1 MGENRDE
8 ELQNIISRA
17 VAGDKVAFSMLYD
30 CTIRNVSGTVRFLL
44 DDKAGFEDVVQ
55 EIYIEVYKSLP
66 KFDLG
71 RSFHSWVIGIA
82 IRQVNSYRRKTWRL
96 FRLLEKN
103 RQYET
108 QGIEPDFAANVA
120 DRLDSRELV
129 EQIDRLPYKYR
140 QVIVL
145 RYLHEYS
152 QEEIARVLGIPI
164 GTVKSRIHTA
174 LRKLK
179 GGRSAE
185 EYFLRKVG
193 ERHGL

>member
-1 MGENRDE
+1 MTENRDE
-8 ELQNIISRA
+8 ELRNIISQA
-17 VAGDKVAFSMLYD
+17 ASGDKEAFGRLYD
-30 CTIRNVSGTVRFLL
+30 CTIQDISGTVRFLL
-44 DDKAGFEDVVQ
+44 NDKTGFEDVIQ

-66 KFDLG
+66 KFDLS
-71 RSFHSWVIGIA
+71 RSFRSWVIGIA
-82 IRQVNSYRRKTWRL
+82 VRQVNNYRRKTWRL

-108 QGIEPDFAANVA
+108 QDMEPDFTASVAN
-120 DRLDSRELV
+120 RLDSRELI

-152 QEEIARVLGIPI
+152 QEEIARILEIPV
-164 GTVKSRIHTA
+164 GTVKSRIHSA
-174 LRKLK
+174 LKKLR

-185 EYFLRKVG
+185 EYFLQKVG